1 MIKSVTNTQT
11 SLDVPD
17 NIPLFKVQIFAVN
30 QQLRAGCAQFRG
42 RTDIDCIQDGS
53 FYKYTIGASTD
64 YNEIARLRERLR
76 KDFPQAFVIALK
88 GGKRIDTNQAISEFL
103 KNKK

>member
-1 MIKSVTNTQT
+1 MRNSADTQI
-11 SLDVPD
+11 SIV
-17 NIPLFKVQIFAVN
+17 FKMEAFIN
-30 QQLRAGCAQFRG
+30 N
-42 RTDIDCIQDGS
+42 
-53 FYKYTIGASTD
+53 TIGASTD
-64 YNEIARLRERLR
+64 YNEIARLREKLR